1 MRKNL
6 GIKPCLYPEPVLIIG
21 TYDEDGVPNA
31 MNAAWGGIHNDD
43 EIYICL
49 SDDHKTVKNLLNRGA
64 FTVSFGTVN
73 MLDACDYVGIVSG
86 NDVKDKFTKAG
97 FTAMKS
103 EFVDAPLIN
112 ELKMS
117 IECVVKSYSNEELI
131 GRIVNVSVDEDVMT
145 DGKVDISKLRPI
157 IYDGLNRDYI
167 EFGKKVGKAFSDG
180 NRLK

>member
-1 MRKNL
+1 M
-6 GIKPCLYPEPVLIIG
+6 
-21 TYDEDGVPNA
+21 
-31 MNAAWGGIHNDD
+31 
-43 EIYICL
+43 
-49 SDDHKTVKNLLNRGA
+49 
-64 FTVSFGTVN
+64 
-73 MLDACDYVGIVSG
+73 
-86 NDVKDKFTKAG
+86 KDKFTKAG